1 MPRPVDP
8 ERHRARRLH
17 IIDAGL
23 TVISRHGYAGAT
35 TAAICREAGIGSG
48 TFFHYFPT
56 KDSLVVAILEEG
68 AGETRE
74 FFDAQ
79 HGRSD
84 ASGVVFDWVHRSL
97 ADLGDPRA
105 AGFIAAVSGL
115 VGRDDI
121 AAALAEEDRIVRVGL
136 THWLAAAQHADTV
149 RNDVSADRLARWVM
163 LMVDGFAGQV
173 GASTGFDAAAEQPL
187 LFEAVGSLLAG
198 PGGHSVGTRRP
209 PGRSSRP

>member
-8 ERHRARRLH
+8 EHHRARRLH

-23 TVISRHGYAGAT
+23 TILARHGYAGAT
-35 TAAICREAGIGSG
+35 TAAICREASIGSG

-56 KDSLVVAILEEG
+56 KDSLVVAIIEEG
-68 AGETRE
+68 AGETQE

-79 HGRSD
+79 DGRSD
-84 ASGVVFDWVHRSL
+84 ASEVVFDWVRRSL
-97 ADLGDPRA
+97 ADLADPRA
-105 AGFIAAVSGL
+105 AGFIGAVSGL

-121 AAALAEEDRIVRVGL
+121 AAALAEEDRIVRAGL
-136 THWLAAAQHADTV
+136 TRWLAAAQHTGSV
-149 RNDVSADRLARWVM
+149 RTDVSAARLARWVM

-173 GASTGFDAAAEQPL
+173 GAPTGFDAAAEQPL

-198 PGGHSVGTRRP
+198 PGG
-209 PGRSSRP
+209 RSAGIPAPSEAK